1 MGGGDAGV
9 VLKQHR
15 ERDLIFRVGAVRFA
29 LPVSDV
35 LEVFEHPLPPYLVVG
50 CPRWFAGI
58 INHHGN
64 VIPVVHMSLFWEIE
78 GRGAGNQIILI
89 RETGERIGLAVD
101 LIESIEE
108 VEVEGPLA
116 GETRRSWL
124 RGALIEQ
131 IDTGVLA
138 DGMRR
143 RSGSREGC
151 QADAP
156 GRPRLGSIP
165 TVDGNRDS

>member
-1 MGGGDAGV
+1 MEGRDVGV
-9 VLKQHR
+9 VLKKNRQ
-15 ERDLIFRVGAVRFA
+15 RDLIFRVGAVRFA
-29 LPVSDV
+29 IAVSEV
-35 LEVFEHPLPPYLVVG
+35 LEVFEFPLPAYQVAG

-64 VIPVVHMSLFWEIE
+64 VIPVVHMSLFWKIE
-78 GRGAGNQIILI
+78 SRGAGNQIILI

-151 QADAP
+151 RADAP
-156 GRPRLGSIP
+156 GRPRSGSFP